1 LRLSLLHRNPFSGGA
16 NHAKDG
22 VTEGMQMEN
31 VVRLLSTLALMGAVR
46 ALAARYQS
54 ESGARIDADFAPTLA
69 LLDRL
74 RGGEGA
80 DVVILTR
87 EGLDA
92 LAAEAIV
99 VADSRVDLARSYVG
113 IAVKAGA
120 AHPDIA
126 TETALRAALLG
137 ARSVAYSRIGASGIF
152 FAQLIERLG
161 IAREIN
167 ARARITP
174 SGFTAE
180 RLVSGEADLAVQQI
194 SELQQVTGVEI
205 VGPIPLHMQSPA
217 VFSGGRL
224 SASNRVAQ
232 ADRLLNYLASPEV
245 APVLRAAGL
254 EP

>member
-1 LRLSLLHRNPFSGGA
+1 
-16 NHAKDG
+16 
-22 VTEGMQMEN
+22 MEN

-46 ALAARYQS
+46 SLAGRYQA
-54 ESGARIDADFAPTLA
+54 ELGTRIDADFAPTLG

-74 RGGEGA
+74 RAGEAA

-87 EGLDA
+87 EGLDEVA
-92 LAAEAIV
+92 NEGTV

-120 AHPDIA
+120 EHPDIA
-126 TETALRAALLG
+126 TESALRATLLG

-152 FAQLIERLG
+152 FAQLIERMG
-161 IAREIN
+161 IASEVN
-167 ARARITP
+167 AKARIVP

-180 RLVSGEADLAVQQI
+180 RLVTGDADLAAQQI
-194 SELQQVTGVEI
+194 SELKQVAGVEI

-217 VFSGGRL
+217 MFSAGRL
-224 SASNRVAQ
+224 AASKRAVQ
-232 ADRLLNYLASPEV
+232 ADELLKYLASPEA
-245 APVLRAAGL
+245 APVLRASGL